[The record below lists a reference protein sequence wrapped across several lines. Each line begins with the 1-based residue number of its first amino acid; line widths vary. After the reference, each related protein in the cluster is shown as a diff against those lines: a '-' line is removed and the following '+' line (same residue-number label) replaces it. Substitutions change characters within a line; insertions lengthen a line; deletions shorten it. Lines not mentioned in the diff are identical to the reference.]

1 MKVVIGR
8 NPMKIDGS
16 LPELKKEFPGVEFIY
31 APKADDVMAQIAD
44 AEVYVGWP
52 DRKQF
57 QAAKKIKWVMVPGT
71 GVDRVVAVPEIKN
84 GDVILTSIRG
94 AHGVAIAESAL
105 GMIFWYTRGLMEATR
120 NQPKH
125 VYTQQVI
132 RDRMVE
138 LTGSTIGI
146 IGLGSIGR
154 ALAKRA
160 FAFDAKIIAVDAYP
174 PAKPDF
180 VHELWGL
187 EKLDDLLRQSDY
199 VVITVPGTPETA
211 HMIGAREISLMKRT
225 AMLVLVSRGGVLD
238 EKALLAA
245 VQEKR
250 LAAAAL
256 DVFEQEPLA
265 AVSPLWDAPNM
276 LITPHIAGG
285 TQFEGS
291 FTIEVLRENLH
302 RFLMGQLPLRNQ
314 IDKQKGF

>member
-8 NPMKIDGS
+8 NPMNIEGS
-16 LPELKKEFPGVEFIY
+16 LSELKKEFPGVEFVY
-31 APKADDVMAQIAD
+31 APKGEDIMAQIAD
-44 AEVYVGWP
+44 ADVYVGWP

-57 QAAKKIKWVMVPGT
+57 LAAKKIKWVMAPGT
-71 GVDRVVAVPEIKN
+71 GVDRVLTVPELKN

-94 AHGVAIAESAL
+94 AHGVPIAESAL
-105 GMIFWYTRGLMEATR
+105 GMIFWYTRGLMQSTR

-125 VYTQQVI
+125 LFTQQVI
-132 RDRMVE
+132 RDQMVE

-199 VVITVPGTPETA
+199 VVITVPGTAETA
-211 HMIGAREISLMKRT
+211 HMMGAREIGLMKRT

-245 VQEKR
+245 LQENR

-256 DVFEQEPLA
+256 DVFEQEPLPA
-265 AVSPLWDAPNM
+265 DSPLWDVPNL

-302 RFLMGQLPLRNQ
+302 RFQKGEFPLRNQ
-314 IDKQKGF
+314 VDKQKGF